1 MSQQL
6 LIILGIG
13 LLALGTYGI
22 RFAGF
27 HLGAKF
33 NFSEKYQVLL
43 SNGATVLLCA
53 IAVTTT
59 FFEGQNFAG
68 FARIFGV
75 ALALFLVWKK
85 VPLLLVICLAA
96 ASTAIIRLLG
106 IE

>member
-1 MSQQL
+1 MNQQL

-33 NFSEKYQVLL
+33 TFSEKYQVLL

-59 FFEGQNFAG
+59 FLKAKILRDSRVYWVLDLRFY
-68 FARIFGV
+68 
-75 ALALFLVWKK
+75 
-85 VPLLLVICLAA
+85 
-96 ASTAIIRLLG
+96 
-106 IE
+106 

>member
-6 LIILGIG
+6 LIIVGIA
-13 LLALGTYGI
+13 LLALGTYSI

-33 NFSEKYQVLL
+33 SFSEKYQVLL

-59 FFEGQNFAG
+59 FLKVTILQVSHVYLGWVWHFSW
-68 FARIFGV
+68 FG
-75 ALALFLVWKK
+75 K
-85 VPLLLVICLAA
+85 
-96 ASTAIIRLLG
+96 STAFIGDLSG
-106 IE
+106 SGWQHWYVN